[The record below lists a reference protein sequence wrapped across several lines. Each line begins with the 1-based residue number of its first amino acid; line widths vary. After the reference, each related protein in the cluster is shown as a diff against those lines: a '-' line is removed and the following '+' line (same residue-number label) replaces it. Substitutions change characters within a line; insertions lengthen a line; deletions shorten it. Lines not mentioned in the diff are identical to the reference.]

1 MGGRK
6 GPGIRNLAR
15 AAKWQQISRRRPL
28 SDGAA
33 RVLLWVLLR
42 VALLCS
48 AMTFKQRLGSFGH
61 PEFWLGRG
69 ALAIKPSHSYH
80 MDQSFGDRK
89 SRL

>member
-1 MGGRK
+1 
-6 GPGIRNLAR
+6 
-15 AAKWQQISRRRPL
+15 
-28 SDGAA
+28 
-33 RVLLWVLLR
+33 

-69 ALAIKPSHSYH
+69 ALAIKPSHIYH